1 MKALHKGR
9 QLAFGPYLS
18 AGFLVAALWGDRL
31 LDLYLSLMGII

>member
-1 MKALHKGR
+1 MKVLHKGR

-31 LDLYLSLMGII
+31 LDLYLSFMGVI